1 MMRVDKKVAKV
12 NDRVSDVISRFEA
25 YINEENIARHTGI
38 VTKRD

>member
-25 YINEENIARHTGI
+25 YINAKAKKESPDTT
-38 VTKRD
+38 V